1 MLVQGGGLC
10 SVCAAT
16 ALVSTPSSGSPVK
29 GEFSQDT
36 IFFDYSKILECCST
50 PLLLHIRHPPSLGT
64 KILESSTVDLN
75 PPLVFQNIGEKNSA
89 HMIVSWSCLFS
100 KHTVILT
107 PSLRGILQLK
117 VLSAKIHLQLQQP
130 SHVDSPWLYLGRK
143 ELLKIFIHVVL
154 CVIWQWIFHLFF
166 KYSYWTSLHGLTFTN
181 FSKQRHDHWITKIKP
196 GRWHQSCELLLQYTV
211 LCCFV
216 SVDDKSKS
224 IENLIISGF
233 SPQHHCFL

>member
-1 MLVQGGGLC
+1 MC

-50 PLLLHIRHPPSLGT
+50 PLLFHIRHPPSLGT
-64 KILESSTVDLN
+64 KILESSIVDLN

-107 PSLRGILQLK
+107 PQSQGYPAAQSSFCK
-117 VLSAKIHLQLQQP
+117 
-130 SHVDSPWLYLGRK
+130 DSPPVTATISCRLSLTLPWPKRATEDFHSCSSLCYLTMNLPFIFQIF
-143 ELLKIFIHVVL
+143 LLNQLTWSHIH
-154 CVIWQWIFHLFF
+154 
-166 KYSYWTSLHGLTFTN
+166 
-181 FSKQRHDHWITKIKP
+181 
-196 GRWHQSCELLLQYTV
+196 
-211 LCCFV
+211 
-216 SVDDKSKS
+216 
-224 IENLIISGF
+224 
-233 SPQHHCFL
+233 